1 MRRIRKGRVGAG
13 AIGIGDWGGWKRG
26 KGATVP
32 LSALMSCAKCQSAL
46 GAAGGPDY
54 KEEVTE
60 EDAKEVMVTEGQQ
73 TYLVVVGNGGG
84 GDGLHDLREH
94 ERGGDRGRFVFFSR
108 SCYSPL
114 LGSFFFFF
122 FLSRTTRARNRDVDS
137 GGVFAWMDQYV

>member
-1 MRRIRKGRVGAG
+1 VEEREGCYGTIVCAHVLREMSVS
-13 AIGIGDWGGWKRG
+13 IG
-26 KGATVP
+26 
-32 LSALMSCAKCQSAL
+32 C
-46 GAAGGPDY
+46 AGGPDY
-54 KEEVTE
+54 KEEAIE
-60 EDAKEVMVTEGQQ
+60 EDAKKVMVTEGQQ

-114 LGSFFFFF
+114 WGSFFFVFFFF

-137 GGVFAWMDQYV
+137 GGSVCVDGPVCIASRDSSSKDTDTAAVYC